1 MKHSTVFRSNDM
13 SDYFFV
19 VLAFLCTVVVLGLA
33 IYTMIASNFPVTEAI
48 ITIDSKEFADSTYL
62 IWDTEGNV
70 YRVDDSILEMRF
82 DSSNDYYNLKV
93 GNTYSVRLR
102 GQRVPLVSTYPNIV
116 QYEQV
121 GE

>member
-1 MKHSTVFRSNDM
+1 MKRSTFSTSNDM
-13 SDYFFV
+13 LVQV
-19 VLAFLCTVVVLGLA
+19 VFILAFLSTVVISCFVTFLV
-33 IYTMIASNFPVTEAI
+33 SFPVTEAI

-70 YRVDDSILEMRF
+70 YRVDDSILDMRF

-102 GQRVPLVSTYPNIV
+102 GQRVPLISTYPNIV